1 MQIIHSIDEMQCL
14 SEKLRKEG
22 SKIGFV
28 PTMGYL
34 HEGHLSLVNLLKE
47 QTDTVIL
54 SIFVNPI
61 QFGKGEDLEK
71 YPIDLDGDMKL
82 CQERG
87 VDIVFIPEGGE
98 MYRKGHSTLIQEEK
112 VSQGLCGKTRP
123 SHFQG
128 VATICAKLFNIC
140 QPHTVALG
148 QKDAQ
153 QVVVLKRMILDLN
166 FPLEVVVGDIFRE
179 NDGLA
184 MSSRNS
190 YLTSEQRRDALF
202 INRSL
207 RAGQELVG
215 QGVLNG
221 ETIMQAVIS
230 NLRQAKSIRL
240 DYVEVV
246 DRNTMEPKQEII
258 PNQSMI
264 VLAVW
269 IDKVRLIDNLIL

>member
-1 MQIIHSIDEMQCL
+1 MHIIHSIDEMQSL

-22 SKIGFV
+22 RKIGFV

-71 YPIDLDGDMKL
+71 YPRDLDGDMKL

-87 VDIVFIPEGGE
+87 VDIVFIPEGSE

-112 VSQGLCGKTRP
+112 VSEGLCGKTRP

-128 VATICAKLFNIC
+128 VTTICAKLFNIC
-140 QPHTVALG
+140 QPHTVVLG

-153 QVVVLKRMILDLN
+153 QVVVLKRMIEDLN
-166 FPLEVVVGDIFRE
+166 FPIEVVVGDIFRE

-190 YLTSEQRRDALF
+190 YLTSEQRSDALF

-221 ETIMQAVIS
+221 DTITQAVIS
-230 NLRQAKSIRL
+230 TLRQAESIQL

-246 DRNTMEPKQEII
+246 DRNTLEPKQEII

-264 VLAVW
+264 ILAVW

>member
-1 MQIIHSIDEMQCL
+1 MHIIHSIDEMQSL

-22 SKIGFV
+22 GKIGFV

-47 QTDTVIL
+47 QTDTIIL

-61 QFGKGEDLEK
+61 QFGKGEDLDK
-71 YPIDLDGDMKL
+71 YPRDLDGDMKL

-112 VSQGLCGKTRP
+112 VSEGLCGKTRP

-128 VATICAKLFNIC
+128 VTTICAKLFNIC

-153 QVVVLKRMILDLN
+153 QVVVLKRMIEDLN
-166 FPLEVVVGDIFRE
+166 FPIEVVVGDIFRE

-190 YLTSEQRRDALF
+190 YLTSEQRSDSLI

-215 QGVLNG
+215 QGVLNSDSI
-221 ETIMQAVIS
+221 TQAVIS
-230 NLRQAKSIRL
+230 TLRQA
-240 DYVEVV
+240 E
-246 DRNTMEPKQEII
+246 
-258 PNQSMI
+258 
-264 VLAVW
+264 
-269 IDKVRLIDNLIL
+269 

>member
-1 MQIIHSIDEMQCL
+1 MQVIHSIGEMQYL
-14 SEKLRKEG
+14 SEKLRQG
-22 SKIGFV
+22 GGKIGFV

-34 HEGHLSLVNLLKE
+34 HDGHLSLVDLLKE

-71 YPIDLDGDMKL
+71 YPRDLDGDMKL

-87 VDIVFIPEGGE
+87 VDVVFIPAGE
-98 MYRKGHSTLIQEEK
+98 EIYRDGHSTLIREEK

-128 VATICAKLFNIC
+128 VTTICAKLFNIC
-140 QPHTVALG
+140 QPHCVALG

-153 QVVVLKRMILDLN
+153 QVVVLKRMIMDLN
-166 FPLEVVVGDIFRE
+166 FPIEVVVGDIFRE
-179 NDGLA
+179 KDGLA

-190 YLTSEQRRDALF
+190 YLTSEQRSDALF

-207 RAGQELVG
+207 RAGEELVG
-215 QGVLNG
+215 QGTVNA
-221 ETIMQAVIS
+221 ESITQAVIS
-230 NLRQAKSIRL
+230 TLRQAQSIRL

-246 DRNTMEPKQEII
+246 DRNTMEPEQEII

-269 IDKVRLIDNLIL
+269 IGKIRLIDNLIL

>member
-14 SEKLRKEG
+14 SEKLRRGG
-22 SKIGFV
+22 SNIGFV

-71 YPIDLDGDMKL
+71 YPRDLDGDMKL

-112 VSQGLCGKTRP
+112 VTQGLCGKTRP

-128 VATICAKLFNIC
+128 VTTICAKLFNIC

-190 YLTSEQRRDALF
+190 YLTSEQRSDALF

-230 NLRQAKSIRL
+230 TLRQAQSIRL